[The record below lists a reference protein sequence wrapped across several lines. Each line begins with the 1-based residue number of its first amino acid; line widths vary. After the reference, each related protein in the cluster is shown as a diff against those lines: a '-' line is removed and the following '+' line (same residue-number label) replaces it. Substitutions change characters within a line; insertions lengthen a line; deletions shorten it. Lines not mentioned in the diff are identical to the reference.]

1 MSLAAVTPQLATVQL
16 AFLDGI
22 GFDPFFR
29 GLLSVI
35 AAFLV
40 LIGGTYLVV
49 ATDVGTR
56 LGFLVSAAGL
66 FGWMFLMG
74 IIWTIYGIGWRGDPP
89 VWDLVAII
97 EDDAGQND
105 DGVLFSEI
113 EGVPALTETE
123 GGSGLPI
130 GGLGQLSDI
139 DTEALLADLSDEAP
153 EVGPGEEPLLSPR
166 EAAAADLAQATL
178 INDIA
183 DLDLAQAA
191 ALQVSDDLE
200 LGEFRYLITS
210 DGVRGEAQASA
221 DAFLVEEEVFEPG
234 EYLPLQF
241 GAFIIDGKPVL
252 DGDAGAIDRVTHTL
266 SETILH
272 PTFDREIIVIQ
283 VQAVVKEA
291 TLPGQAPPVST
302 VDPET
307 ELVSVVME
315 RNRGGPFPSI
325 FSGLRYTPAMFTVIS
340 GLLFA
345 VLALNLHW
353 RDQREAEIRD
363 AA

>member
-1 MSLAAVTPQLATVQL
+1 MSLLMTQL
-16 AFLDGI
+16 AFLEGM

-29 GLLSVI
+29 GFLSVMVGVVV
-35 AAFLV
+35 LV
-40 LIGGTYLVV
+40 GGTYLLI
-49 ATDVGTR
+49 ATNTGAR
-56 LGFLVSAAGL
+56 SGFMIAGAGL

-97 EDDAGQND
+97 EDDPGEND
-105 DGVLFSEI
+105 DGVLFSEV
-113 EGVPALTETE
+113 EGVPALTESE
-123 GGSGLPI
+123 GGDGLPL
-130 GGLGQLSDI
+130 GGLGRLSDI

-153 EVGPGEEPLLSPR
+153 EVEAGSEPLPSPR
-166 EAAAADLAQATL
+166 DLAEADLAQATL
-178 INDIA
+178 ISDIN

-191 ALQVSDDLE
+191 ALQASKNVD

-221 DAFLVEEEVFEPG
+221 DAFLVEEEVFAAG

-252 DGDAGAIDRVTHTL
+252 QDDANVVDRVVHTFR
-266 SETILH
+266 ETVLN
-272 PTFDREIIVIQ
+272 PTFDREIIVVQ
-283 VQAVVKEA
+283 VQAVVKEP

-302 VDPET
+302 VDSET

-325 FSGLRYTPAMFTVIS
+325 FSGLRYQPARFTVIS
-340 GLLFA
+340 GLIFA

-353 RDQREAEIRD
+353 RDQREAQIRD